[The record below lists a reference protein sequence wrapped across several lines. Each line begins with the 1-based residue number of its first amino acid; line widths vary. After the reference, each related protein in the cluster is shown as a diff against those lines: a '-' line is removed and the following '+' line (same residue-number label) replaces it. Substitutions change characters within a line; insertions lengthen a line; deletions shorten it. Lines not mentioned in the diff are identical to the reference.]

1 MDKQGN
7 IILYNAVERLEQD
20 GQRLEKGLGQIL
32 VPYAQQGRVEVEV
45 CRVKI
50 VMSSIYKE
58 MERVFLHSPH
68 RVVSTF
74 AVIKCTPVAQ
84 GPYGRKSVLSSGKK
98 GRSQKDVAQRQQ
110 RVVPGS
116 TKKPRV
122 VCITVQR
129 RAGSPGFKASLHVCK
144 KKKGASTEGGGQ
156 YGVGYEIRKSFRLK
170 MVSVLEAFGG
180 AHPVCQV
187 TFSTRKLSGGDV
199 RVAFEC
205 VSEEER
211 AELLGVVFSFC
222 KSHEKVVPVLVG
234 VKRRDL
240 GVYGELSSSEEE
252 SDEEKETPVVVDTQ
266 RDEERTTSSSMDM
279 QPTVPSVALQQQATV
294 KHEESS
300 GTVQK
305 KKTYPSSIVGRKETA
320 YSMRENIR
328 ADVLLDAVSEGA
340 SSLEDACRKISSE
353 LQALDDANIH
363 ELLESRVR
371 SNRIH
376 DGIFTTLGCLDDLEE
391 TIGMFELKLR
401 HLKDDVAVIEKSSG
415 YLENH
420 SRNNALLLEA
430 MNSLLDHCT
439 LRPEVERVLLEQ
451 EMRAKYFD
459 EMRVACEMLLSKIDA
474 IHGKKTASRK
484 GGLNSEFVNM
494 KLVED
499 SLKRM
504 KDIEKRFLKRAVD
517 YFDSQV
523 APAPRET
530 LDSFQEQ
537 LQLHEKIATLA
548 PLLGLI
554 AMVDAEA
561 GKARVYRYLEST
573 NSGLKK
579 EVERSLGSLQVQH
592 DMTGSK
598 SIGKE
603 MMKRVESATALER
616 MHSSHMQK
624 NRYASDAP
632 VLNTDSSIEVS
643 EISSA
648 FSASITSLMPR
659 ITNEIAVLVD
669 LLDKSGILIPH
680 ISAARSLVQ
689 GIGPEISQFLLSVK
703 SSRGLSCLDIVGT
716 IESFKVR
723 LQPESLS
730 GTVICEM
737 LAEVLKD
744 ADGFWKSFVLEIT
757 EAIRKAPSARS
768 GSSIHIFPFVAN
780 FESLANAMEA
790 IAAEWVAKDGSM
802 LASSDSQESQNPGT
816 ILPLSPFQSPQGSV
830 EFDMVPQI
838 SAASSGSFSLPTS
851 TPSQRI
857 RHMADELYAK
867 VLPSI
872 FSAIESKT
880 SDHDKHKE
888 RIRLENYAFLRISL
902 QALPIKQSK
911 VLKQYCTR
919 AAEGRNASLKAYI
932 HSILAENDL
941 EALCDIPDSQKGKSI
956 PSIDVAVFQP
966 LIDDP
971 DTFQSKLNAVR
982 NRIKKD
988 LGESASYLV
997 NVVWERVDARVLNAL
1012 DSLETMCSDS
1022 SVTDIRSAL
1031 SSMRSSQL
1039 RLDI

>member
-1 MDKQGN
+1 M
-7 IILYNAVERLEQD
+7 
-20 GQRLEKGLGQIL
+20 
-32 VPYAQQGRVEVEV
+32 
-45 CRVKI
+45 
-50 VMSSIYKE
+50 
-58 MERVFLHSPH
+58 
-68 RVVSTF
+68 
-74 AVIKCTPVAQ
+74 KCTPVVQ
-84 GPYGRKSVLSSGKK
+84 GLYGRKGKY
-98 GRSQKDVAQRQQ
+98 QKEVGQRQQ
-110 RVVPGS
+110 GVVPGS

-122 VCITVQR
+122 VCVTVQR

-144 KKKGASTEGGGQ
+144 KKKGASREGGGG
-156 YGVGYEIRKSFRLK
+156 GVGYEVRKSFRLK

-187 TFSTRKLSGGDV
+187 TFATRKLSGGDV

-205 VSEEER
+205 VSGEER

-234 VKRRDL
+234 VRRKDL
-240 GVYGELSSSEEE
+240 GVYGELSSSEED
-252 SDEEKETPVVVDTQ
+252 SDEEATAVVETQ
-266 RDEERTTSSSMDM
+266 RGEEATASANTCDSSSMDM
-279 QPTVPSVALQQQATV
+279 QPTVPSVGLQQQATV
-294 KHEESS
+294 KESF

-305 KKTYPSSIVGRKETA
+305 KKTYPSSIISRKETA

-328 ADVLLDAVSEGA
+328 ADVLLDAVAEGA
-340 SSLEDACRKISSE
+340 SSLEDACTKISSE

-430 MNSLLDHCT
+430 MNSLLDHCM

-451 EMRAKYFD
+451 EIRAKHFD
-459 EMRVACEMLLSKIDA
+459 EMRVACETLLSKIHA
-474 IHGKKTASRK
+474 IQGKKIRMSRES
-484 GGLNSEFVNM
+484 GLNSELVSM

-504 KDIEKRFLKRAVD
+504 KDIEGRFLKRAVD

-523 APAPRET
+523 APASRNA

-537 LQLHEKIATLA
+537 IQLHEKIATLA

-554 AMVDAEA
+554 SMVDAEA

-573 NSGLKK
+573 NGGLKK
-579 EVERSLGSLQVQH
+579 EVENSLGSLQR
-592 DMTGSK
+592 DMAGSK

-624 NRYASDAP
+624 NRFASDT
-632 VLNTDSSIEVS
+632 VGLNTDTSIEGS
-643 EISSA
+643 EISST

-669 LLDKSGILIPH
+669 LLDKSGISIPH

-689 GIGPEISQFLLSVK
+689 DIGPEISQFLLSVR

-730 GTVICEM
+730 GTVICE
-737 LAEVLKD
+737 LLGEVLKD
-744 ADGFWKSFVLEIT
+744 ADAFWKSFVLEIT
-757 EAIRKAPSARS
+757 EAIKKAASTRS

-790 IAAEWVAKDGSM
+790 IAAEWVAKDGS
-802 LASSDSQESQNPGT
+802 LPVSSDSQESRNPSS

-830 EFDMVPQI
+830 EFDMVPQM
-838 SAASSGSFSLPTS
+838 SAASSGSFSLPTT

-867 VLPSI
+867 VLPSM
-872 FSAIESKT
+872 FKAIESKT
-880 SDHDKHKE
+880 SEHEKHKE

-902 QALPIKQSK
+902 QALPVKQSRI
-911 VLKQYCTR
+911 LKQYCTR
-919 AAEGRNASLKAYI
+919 AAEGRNTSLKAYI
-932 HSILAENDL
+932 HSILTENDL
-941 EALCDIPDSQKGKSI
+941 EALCDIPDSQKGKAI
-956 PSIDVAVFQP
+956 PSMDVAVFQT
-966 LIDDP
+966 LIDDRE
-971 DTFQSKLNAVR
+971 TFQSKLNAVQ

-1012 DSLETMCSDS
+1012 DSLETVCSDSS
-1022 SVTDIRSAL
+1022 SVTDIRSVL

-1039 RLDI
+1039 RLDS